1 MIFPP
6 KTAVRTGRA
15 GRLNTGRKEK
25 KMNGNE
31 TMTPRAAAGKLTER
45 ERRFAE
51 EYLVD
56 MNGTQA
62 AIRAGYK
69 PGKNNASAAV
79 AATRLLRDAGVRAYR
94 AALIRESVE
103 DQDVSRDSTVL
114 KLLEIY
120 RRCMAAQPVMEWD
133 SEEKSWVE
141 SGVWRFDAAGALKAL
156 GQLTRLMGYDAP
168 QQHEISGAGIE
179 ELLRQLGEGRTY

>member
-1 MIFPP
+1 M
-6 KTAVRTGRA
+6 
-15 GRLNTGRKEK
+15 
-25 KMNGNE
+25 
-31 TMTPRAAAGKLTER
+31 
-45 ERRFAE
+45 
-51 EYLVD
+51 
-56 MNGTQA
+56 
-62 AIRAGYK
+62 
-69 PGKNNASAAV
+69 
-79 AATRLLRDAGVRAYR
+79 RAYR

-133 SEEKSWVE
+133 GEEKCWTE

-168 QQHEISGAGIE
+168 QQHEINGAGIE